1 MKKTGNTHIYL
12 SEFLGTFI
20 FLLCGIG
27 CVGALKLAGASFG
40 QWEIS
45 IVWGLAVAM
54 GVYVCGGV
62 CGAHL
67 NPSVTIALALFG
79 DFDKRKVV
87 PYILVQMVAG
97 FCAAALAYAM
107 YYNLFADAVAATAG
121 DPAKMTALAGIFCT
135 FPHPKITFF
144 QAFFV
149 ELVITAVLMC
159 LIYALVDGRNT
170 APKGNLGGLLIGL
183 LVALIGAIVGLTR
196 GTNASHIIRATLESI
211 AYQSKDVIEAMQA
224 DSGIP
229 LQALRVDGGASANN
243 FLMQF
248 QSDILGVNVER
259 PATLEVTALG
269 AAFLAGL
276 AVGYWSGL
284 DDVRNRLHIER
295 VFEPSA
301 DKEKQVQRYKGWK
314 KAVSRALQWI
324 DVED

>member
-1 MKKTGNTHIYL
+1 MEKAFALLQELGNNGGEFMKKTGNTHIYL

-121 DPAKMTALAGIFCT
+121 DPAKMTALA
-135 FPHPKITFF
+135 
-144 QAFFV
+144 
-149 ELVITAVLMC
+149 VLMC

-183 LVALIGAIVGLTR
+183 LVALIGASFGPLT
-196 GTNASHIIRATLESI
+196 GFAMNAARDFGPRL
-211 AYQSKDVIEAMQA
+211 
-224 DSGIP
+224 
-229 LQALRVDGGASANN
+229 
-243 FLMQF
+243 F
-248 QSDILGVNVER
+248 
-259 PATLEVTALG
+259 
-269 AAFLAGL
+269 AALAGWGTD
-276 AVGYWSGL
+276 VMTGYPLNDNLSLPYFLVPLIAPIIGACIGGWIYKRIIVVAL
-284 DDVRNRLHIER
+284 DRNAAAE
-295 VFEPSA
+295 
-301 DKEKQVQRYKGWK
+301 DK
-314 KAVSRALQWI
+314 A
-324 DVED
+324 